1 MRFLRLPLAA
11 LVLAVLAGAAA
22 PRSAPPTPVLAPVLA
37 PLHTRLVKSIPAK
50 DTTLTESPA
59 ALQLWFSEKIELPI
73 SKVQLVGP
81 GNRVVPTAN
90 ITRDDTKPDAPVVA
104 LLVTELAA
112 GTYVVNWTAGSADGH
127 AVKGAYRFTVKTP

>member
-22 PRSAPPTPVLAPVLA
+22 PRSAPPAPVLA
-37 PLHTRLVKSIPAK
+37 PLHTRLVKSIPSK

-59 ALQLWFSEKIELPI
+59 SLQLWFSEKIELPI

-104 LLVTELAA
+104 LLVTDLAA

>member
-1 MRFLRLPLAA
+1 MRLLRLPLA
-11 LVLAVLAGAAA
+11 VLGLAMLAGATA
-22 PRSAPPTPVLAPVLA
+22 PRPADDLRDVSRASAPF
-37 PLHTRLVKSIPAK
+37 HTRLVKSIPSK

-59 ALQLWFSEKIELPI
+59 SLQLWFSERIELPI

-90 ITRDDTKPDAPVVA
+90 ITRDDSKPDAPVVA

-112 GTYVVNWTAGSADGH
+112 GSYVVNWTAGSADGH

>member
-1 MRFLRLPLAA
+1 MRLIRLPLAVLIVA
-11 LVLAVLAGAAA
+11 LLAGAAA
-22 PRSAPPTPVLAPVLA
+22 PRPAHDARSRAPTRAPF
-37 PLHTRLVKSIPAK
+37 HTRLVKSIPSK

-59 ALQLWFSEKIELPI
+59 SLQLWFSEPIELPI

-81 GNRVVPTAN
+81 GNRVVPTAR
-90 ITRDDTKPDAPVVA
+90 ITRDDSKPDAPVVA

-112 GTYVVNWTAGSADGH
+112 GSYVVNWTAGAADGH

>member
-1 MRFLRLPLAA
+1 MRLLRLPLAA
-11 LVLAVLAGAAA
+11 LVLAVLAGVAASRPA
-22 PRSAPPTPVLAPVLA
+22 HDAR
-37 PLHTRLVKSIPAK
+37 LHTRLVKSIPSK
-50 DTTLTESPA
+50 DTTITESPA
-59 ALQLWFSEKIELPI
+59 SLQLWFSEKVELPI

-112 GTYVVNWTAGSADGH
+112 GAYVVNWTAGSADGH